1 MMNPFSKGRSMLR
14 RLGDRW
20 RQGAFVLMYHRV
32 DTNAEDPFDI
42 RVTPGHFE
50 DQLAMLRERW
60 RVVPMADLAAAM
72 RDGESVEGCVAITFD
87 DGYEDNLRVA
97 LPALERE
104 GLPAT
109 VFVVSEDLGAE
120 FWWDRMTRLWLT
132 RRGAAPTP
140 EFRRL
145 HRHLRGLNVPARTEA
160 LEEIAAEPA
169 LAAVVEPTPARSV
182 TPDELARLAAHP
194 LIEIGAHTRTHPCLT
209 DLDAEAQM
217 EEIAG
222 SRASLEAVTGG
233 PVEGVSYPFGAYD
246 RHSIAAARA
255 AGFAYACAALAG
267 VCTTS
272 TPAFEIPRFT
282 VCDWT
287 GEELDRRLQERS
299 PGSAAAGSAYAGAKT
314 DGPAGTGEPY
324 EGVHAGARV
333 AGAAWPAAED
343 EPAT

>member
-1 MMNPFSKGRSMLR
+1 MNPLSKGRSMLR

-42 RVTPGHFE
+42 RVTPERFA

-60 RVVPMADLAAAM
+60 RVVGMADLAAAI
-72 RDGESVEGCVAITFD
+72 RDGESVEGWVAITFD

-104 GLPAT
+104 DLPAT
-109 VFVVSEDLGAE
+109 VFVVSEDLGGE

-145 HRHLRGLNVPARTEA
+145 HRHLRGLSVRARA
-160 LEEIAAEPA
+160 DVLDAIASEPT
-169 LAAVVEPTPARSV
+169 LAGVAEPTPARSV

-194 LIEIGAHTRTHPCLT
+194 LVEIGAHTKTHPCLT

-217 EEIAG
+217 DEIAG
-222 SRASLEAVTGG
+222 SRAALEAVTGG
-233 PVEGVSYPFGAYD
+233 PVEGVSYPFGGYD
-246 RHSIAAARA
+246 RHSITAARE
-255 AGFAYACAALAG
+255 AGFAYACAAMAG
-267 VCTTS
+267 VCTAS
-272 TPAFEIPRFT
+272 TPVFEIPRFT
-282 VCDWT
+282 VYDWT

-299 PGSAAAGSAYAGAKT
+299 PASAAAGSTYAGADA
-314 DGPAGTGEPY
+314 DGAGGTGRPHERA
-324 EGVHAGARV
+324 HAGARG
-333 AGAAWPAAED
+333 AGATWPAAQD